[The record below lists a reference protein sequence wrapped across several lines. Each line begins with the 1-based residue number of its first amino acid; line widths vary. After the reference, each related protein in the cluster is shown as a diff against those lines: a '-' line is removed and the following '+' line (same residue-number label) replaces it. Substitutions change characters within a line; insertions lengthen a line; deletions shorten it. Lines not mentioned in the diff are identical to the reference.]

1 MINLALPNLLKN
13 AFFILKNVLDYKV
26 NKDVLFNRLLQRPV
40 VKDSLMTL

>member
-26 NKDVLFNRLLQRPV
+26 NKDASIHSN
-40 VKDSLMTL
+40 VKAA